1 MIFEN
6 IMNAIFNLFSSLIS
20 GINIP
25 PLPDNVDIIMQDC
38 LEYMQN
44 GIYILNNYMN
54 LSYILVLFS
63 IILVIDVA
71 IHIYHF
77 VMWILKKIPM
87 LGIS

>member
-6 IMNAIFNLFSSLIS
+6 IMNSIFNLFSSLIS

-25 PLPDNVDIIMQDC
+25 PLPPDVDEFMSDC

-54 LSYILVLFS
+54 LEYILVLFG

-71 IHIYHF
+71 IHVYHF

>member
-6 IMNAIFNLFSSLIS
+6 IMNSIFNLFSTLIS

-25 PLPDNVDIIMQDC
+25 PLPDDVDVFMSDC

-54 LSYILVLFS
+54 LEYILVLFG
-63 IILVIDVA
+63 IILVIDIA
-71 IHIYHF
+71 IHVYHF

>member
-6 IMNAIFNLFSSLIS
+6 IMNSIFNLFSSLIS

-25 PLPDNVDIIMQDC
+25 SLPPDVDGFMSDC

-54 LSYILVLFS
+54 LEYILVLFG

-71 IHIYHF
+71 IHVYHF